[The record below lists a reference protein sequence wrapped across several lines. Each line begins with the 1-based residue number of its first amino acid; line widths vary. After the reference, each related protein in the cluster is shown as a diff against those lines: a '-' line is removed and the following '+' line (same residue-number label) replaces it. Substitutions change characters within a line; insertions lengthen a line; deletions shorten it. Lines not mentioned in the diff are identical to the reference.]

1 MSNSTVSSAVMKP
14 ILHPYKCIYP
24 YCIHRTRWDTIYY
37 RATVGSPRS
46 ARDWRAFGATVTPV
60 WLPKPGLK
68 HSQLPSFGEKCE
80 LAPPRSRYI
89 KRRSLRLKS
98 NVFSCDL
105 IFMLD
110 MDKVKPLS
118 RLSKRPSLEHGR
130 LRRGQDLSGEGD
142 TITVEVWQDR
152 GGTLIRPLGHTEG
165 QLG

>member
-1 MSNSTVSSAVMKP
+1 MSNSTVSSAVMIP
-14 ILHPYKCIYP
+14 ILRPYKCIYP
-24 YCIHRTRWDTIYY
+24 YYIHRLRWDTIYY
-37 RATVGSPRS
+37 RAAAGSPRS
-46 ARDWRAFGATVTPV
+46 ARDWRAFGATVAPI